1 MLRNRNTCTAKK
13 EKTGAGR
20 NKEKRKRR
28 GEKGGEA
35 GLLNANV
42 STKIT
47 DYAFCILQS
56 IGNLCL
62 RIRGIIQFTSVHPRG
77 RTL

>member
-1 MLRNRNTCTAKK
+1 MLRNLNTCTAKK
-13 EKTGAGR
+13 LETGAGR

-28 GEKGGEA
+28 GEKGEA

-42 STKIT
+42 SIKIT

-56 IGNLCL
+56 IGNLC
-62 RIRGIIQFTSVHPRG
+62 
-77 RTL
+77 